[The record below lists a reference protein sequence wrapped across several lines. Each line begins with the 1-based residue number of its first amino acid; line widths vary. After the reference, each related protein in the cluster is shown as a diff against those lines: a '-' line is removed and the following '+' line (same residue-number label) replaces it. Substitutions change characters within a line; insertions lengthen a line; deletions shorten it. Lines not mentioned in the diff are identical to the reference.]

1 MQGNCDLYPRSNE
14 LFYFFKDINIWNFAK
29 DTKSQGKNFVLML
42 FQLEKY
48 YVNLS
53 TDKLHFI
60 ISGLR
65 AWVIASNNLSC

>member
-42 FQLEKY
+42 FQLEKFM
-48 YVNLS
+48 S
-53 TDKLHFI
+53 T
-60 ISGLR
+60 
-65 AWVIASNNLSC
+65 